1 MLVSGI
7 LCEMHEQMREEKKK
21 SIIGNIERIKFFS
34 KLCVLIYNK
43 IIQIKKQSKKYEEF
57 KMNETLEEK

>member
-43 IIQIKKQSKKYEEF
+43 II
-57 KMNETLEEK
+57 